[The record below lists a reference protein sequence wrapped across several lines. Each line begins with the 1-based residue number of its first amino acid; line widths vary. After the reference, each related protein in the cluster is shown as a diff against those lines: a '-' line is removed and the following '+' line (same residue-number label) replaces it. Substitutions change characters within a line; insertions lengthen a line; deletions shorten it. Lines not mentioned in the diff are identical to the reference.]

1 MKRAT
6 TSTFILELPLVV
18 DLANERQ
25 LLARFESGRRLFNA
39 VLGEALRRHQL
50 MRESKVW
57 QKARLL
63 KDKKERSAT
72 FRKICEEYQFTSAS
86 LSSFGTKCKNGAH
99 WDEYLGAHDTQKVA
113 ERAFGA
119 VQMYGFG
126 KLGRPR
132 FKGNRRPLHSMESK
146 TNATGIRWQ
155 SGISSVVWGDLSLP
169 VMLAPRDDYQ
179 TAGLQHHTKF
189 CRIVWRIEK
198 GQRRW
203 YAQLMQEGLP
213 PQKHRTTE
221 GEVGLDIGPSTVAV
235 VAKDTNGLTA
245 FCPTIKQPWRLMKRL
260 QRKLDR
266 SRRATNPDCYN
277 ADGTWKKGNRQTIFS
292 SQYKKVRVQYQEV
305 EHRLA
310 AERKRSH
317 GELCNTILGSGTT
330 IKSEKLSYRAF
341 QKVFG
346 RSCKVK
352 APGMFVSMLRRK
364 AVSAGG
370 KLVDL
375 QTWKLK
381 LSQYDHQSGDYT
393 KKPLSQRWHQ
403 LGDGSIIVQR
413 DVYSA
418 FLAFCVQENQH
429 HPSYIEAMWADQEP
443 ALRQAGWC
451 RTQPASGGAT
461 AFPTAQA
468 PSELVACR
476 RSLAS
481 GQGPDVVAYTREP
494 GNPVGFDF
502 GTPCL

>member
-1 MKRAT
+1 MKLAT
-6 TSTFILELPLVV
+6 TPTFILELPLVV
-18 DLANERQ
+18 VPATERQ
-25 LLARFESGRRLFNA
+25 LLARFESGRRLLNA
-39 VLGEALRRHQL
+39 VLGEALRRQQL

-57 QKARLL
+57 QKTRLL
-63 KDKKERSAT
+63 KDKKERAVT
-72 FRKICEEYQFTSAS
+72 FRKISEEYQFTSAS
-86 LSSFGTKCKNGAH
+86 LSAFGTKCKNGAH
-99 WDEYLGAHDTQKVA
+99 WHLGAHETQKVA

-119 VQMYGFG
+119 VQMYIFG
-126 KLGRPR
+126 KRGRPR
-132 FKGNRRPLHSMESK
+132 FKCQNRPLHSMESK

-155 SGISSVVWGDLSLP
+155 PGIASIIWGDLHLP
-169 VMLAPRDDYQ
+169 VKVAPHDDYQ
-179 TAGLQHHTKF
+179 VASLQQQTKF
-189 CRIVWRIEK
+189 CRIVWRTEK

-213 PQKHRTTE
+213 PQMHETTE
-221 GEVGLDIGPSTVAV
+221 GEVGLDIGPSTIAV

-245 FCPTIKQPWRLMKRL
+245 FCPTIKQPWNLMKRL

-266 SRRATNPDCYN
+266 SRRATNSDCYN
-277 ADGTWKKGNRQTIFS
+277 ADGTWKKGKRQTVFS
-292 SQYKKVRVQYQEV
+292 VRYKNLRAQYSEV
-305 EHRLA
+305 ERCLA

-317 GELCNTILGSGTT
+317 GELCNTILQSGTT

-346 RSCKVK
+346 RTCKVK
-352 APGMFVSMLRRK
+352 APGMFVSILRRK
-364 AVSAGG
+364 AESAGG

-381 LSQYDHQSGDYT
+381 LSQYDHQSGEYT
-393 KKPLSQRWHQ
+393 KKPLSQRWHP
-403 LGDGSIIVQR
+403 LGNGNTIVQR

-418 FLAFCVQENQH
+418 FLALCVQENQH

-476 RSLAS
+476 RSLAN
-481 GQGPDVVAYTREP
+481 GHGPDAVAFTRES
-494 GNPVGFDF
+494 GDPVGCDF
-502 GTPCL
+502 GTPGL